1 MTVWSH
7 AARPLAAIASA
18 TAVLAV
24 AGPGVLGL
32 SPSIQPLPPEPTA
45 PLYIAAAMQTTHVPG
60 RRAAPAEDPGG
71 GNEGPVGP
79 GGKNG
84 DGGNGDAVNDSNGG
98 QEHNGGHR
106 SGFGRSTRVD
116 E

>member
-1 MTVWSH
+1 MH
-7 AARPLAAIASA
+7 
-18 TAVLAV
+18 
-24 AGPGVLGL
+24 
-32 SPSIQPLPPEPTA
+32 
-45 PLYIAAAMQTTHVPG
+45 TTHVRG
-60 RRAAPAEDPGG
+60 RRAAPEEDPGG
-71 GNEGPVGP
+71 GNENPVGP